1 MATKTFIAPDISCNH
16 CTHTIKMELGD
27 LSGVQQVE
35 ADVDSKQ
42 VTVEWDAPATW
53 DEIKDLLVEIG
64 YPPAE

>member
-1 MATKTFIAPDISCNH
+1 
-16 CTHTIKMELGD
+16 MELGD
-27 LSGVQQVE
+27 LPGVQKVE

-42 VTVEWDAPATW
+42 VSVEWDAPATW

>member
-1 MATKTFIAPDISCNH
+1 MATKTFIAPDISCKH

-27 LSGVQQVE
+27 LPGVQKVD

-53 DEIKDLLVEIG
+53 DEIKGLLVGIG